1 MENIII
7 FIPNKLINFNYKEE
21 KDIEKFLKDK
31 IIKLKKKYHKDI
43 SGFYNVNVYQ
53 NNKYG
58 LIIELIHESDID
70 FFKDLIDIKVNVYYD
85 SDIYLELDDYFLIEK
100 YKNKYFYNNKYYISI
115 DDIPYID
122 IIALSD
128 FYKYIYGNKL
138 ISIKN
143 QFKVL
148 N

>member
-1 MENIII
+1 MKNITI
-7 FIPNKLINFNYKEE
+7 FIPNNLISFNYRDE

-58 LIIELIHESDID
+58 LIIELLHESDID
-70 FFKDLIDIKVNVYYD
+70 YFKDLIDIKVNVYYD
-85 SDIYLELDDYFLIEK
+85 SDIYLELDDYFLINK
-100 YKNKYFYNNKYYISI
+100 YKNKYSYDNKYYISI
-115 DDIPYID
+115 DDISYID
-122 IIALSD
+122 MIVLSD

-138 ISIKN
+138 LSIKN

>member
-1 MENIII
+1 MKNITI
-7 FIPNKLINFNYKEE
+7 FIPNNLISFNYRDE
-21 KDIEKFLKDK
+21 KNIEKFLKDK

-58 LIIELIHESDID
+58 LIIELLHESDID
-70 FFKDLIDIKVNVYYD
+70 YFKDLIDIKVNVYYD
-85 SDIYLELDDYFLIEK
+85 SDIYLELDDYFLINK
-100 YKNKYFYNNKYYISI
+100 YKNKYSYDNKYYISI
-115 DDIPYID
+115 DDISYID
-122 IIALSD
+122 MIVLSD

-138 ISIKN
+138 LSIKN